1 METLKRSIKEDIYS
15 LSHVPNLTDENFAGN
30 SSGIA
35 IQYKLLALETLT
47 KTKERYY
54 KKGLKKRIRMF
65 CTYLN
70 LKAIAADQ
78 SMIEPVFT
86 RGLPQNRLELSQII
100 ANLKGVV
107 STKTLLA
114 LLDFVSNVDDE
125 MKEVK
130 KEKQEALETQKQLFD
145 TENQNTPPEDEEET
159 DDHKEDGNNDDDK
172 DKE

>member
-1 METLKRSIKEDIYS
+1 
-15 LSHVPNLTDENFAGN
+15 
-30 SSGIA
+30 
-35 IQYKLLALETLT
+35 
-47 KTKERYY
+47 
-54 KKGLKKRIRMF
+54 MF

-130 KEKQEALETQKQLFD
+130 KKNRKHLKHRSSYLIPKIRILLQKMKKKQMITRKMVIMMMTKTRNNSALL
-145 TENQNTPPEDEEET
+145 
-159 DDHKEDGNNDDDK
+159 
-172 DKE
+172 